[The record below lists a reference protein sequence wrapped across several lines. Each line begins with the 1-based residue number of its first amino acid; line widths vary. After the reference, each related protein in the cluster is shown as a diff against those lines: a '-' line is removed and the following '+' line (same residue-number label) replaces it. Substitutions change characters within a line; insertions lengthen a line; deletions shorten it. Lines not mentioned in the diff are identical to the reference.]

1 MAEQK
6 IEKAKKKKEKK
17 EKPKFS
23 VPQCIAFVASRRWK
37 YQKSL
42 FLFDIL
48 FIIFPLVSN
57 LAWFYMSPT
66 ILSKIEQGVPLSEFL
81 LTILFFVGVISFI
94 NMTWNYSSSNMTWP
108 IMNFRM
114 HVLDEVTQKT
124 ATTSYPNFL
133 NEKFKN
139 LMNNAASACQNDGSA
154 IIMTFSRVRSMVV
167 SLVLF
172 GVYLYFLSE
181 LNLILAVVVIVLSST
196 MFFYNRWA
204 YAWGYRHRDEEG
216 EAGRKWGYLHDNIIK
231 LPLIKETKLFGLQD
245 WLDDIFADVKDIYH
259 ALSVKREKFF
269 VWRGVMNLVTDLL
282 RNGVAY
288 YVLITIAIRDD
299 LPASTFVLM
308 FSAIGNFSS
317 QVGAVL
323 DGYNQI
329 RNSCL
334 NISNLREFLEF
345 EEPFKFEDGEPI
357 PPAKDYEIKLENVSY
372 TYPGSDKKILD
383 NLNLTVHRGEKLAM
397 VGLNGAG
404 KTTIVKLICG
414 FLDPD
419 EGRVL
424 LNGNDIRDFNRRE
437 YYKLFSAVFQQFS
450 IIDMTVA
457 ETVAQSVDD
466 IDLDRVKDCI
476 EKAGLTKAISE
487 LPNGLDTHIGRDV
500 YLDGVQL
507 SGGQTQRLMLARSL
521 YKDGPILMLDE
532 PTAALDPLAE
542 NDIYMK
548 YNSMSGGKT
557 SVFISHRLASTRFCD
572 RIVYIADG
580 KAAEEGTHEELIA
593 LGGGY
598 AKLFEVQS
606 RYYRED
612 GDFR

>member
-1 MAEQK
+1 MTD
-6 IEKAKKKKEKK
+6 EKVKKKKEKK
-17 EKPKFS
+17 EKPKYS
-23 VPQCIAFVASRRWK
+23 VPQCVWFMIGRTWRYRKVLFV
-37 YQKSL
+37 L
-42 FLFDIL
+42 MIL
-48 FIIFPLVSN
+48 ATVFE
-57 LAWFYMSPT
+57 LAGTLANFYMSPT
-66 ILSKIEQGVPLSEFL
+66 ILSKLEQNAGLAEFL
-81 LTILFFVGVISFI
+81 ITVGFFIGILALI
-94 NMTWNYSSSNMTWP
+94 NMLGNYLMNNSSWP
-108 IMNFRM
+108 QMSFRM
-114 HVLDEVTQKT
+114 QMLDEVTEKT
-124 ATTSYPNFL
+124 TTTSYPNFL

-139 LMNNAASACQNDGSA
+139 LMNLATEACQGENTASVTTLQSVNGM
-154 IIMTFSRVRSMVV
+154 IRS
-167 SLVLF
+167 LILF
-172 GVYLYFLSE
+172 GVYLYFLTD
-181 LNLILAVVVIVLSST
+181 LNPILAVVTGVLSAI

-204 YAWGYRHRDEEG
+204 YAWGYRHRDEHG
-216 EAGRKWGYLHDNIIK
+216 ETGRKWGYLHDNLIK

-245 WLDDIFADVKDIYH
+245 WLDDIFCDVKELYH

-269 VWRGVMNLVTDLL
+269 VWRGVMQLTTDIL
-282 RNGVAY
+282 RNGIAY
-288 YVLITIAIRDD
+288 YILITTALRDG

-308 FSAIGNFSS
+308 FAAIGNFSS

-329 RNSCL
+329 RNNCIS
-334 NISNLREFLEF
+334 ISNLREFLEF
-345 EEPFKFEDGEPI
+345 EEPFKFEDGDPVPQEES
-357 PPAKDYEIKLENVSY
+357 YEIKLENVNY
-372 TYPGSDKKILD
+372 TYPGSDNKILD
-383 NLNLTVHRGEKLAM
+383 DLNLTVHRGEKLAM

-424 LNGNDIRDFNRRE
+424 LNGKDVRDFDRRE

-457 ETVAQSVDD
+457 ETVAQTAEN
-466 IDLDRVKDCI
+466 IDFDRVKDCI
-476 EKAGLTKAISE
+476 EKAGLTKAVSE

-500 YLDGVQL
+500 HLDGVQL
-507 SGGQTQRLMLARSL
+507 SGGQTQRLMLARAL

>member
-1 MAEQK
+1 MTD
-6 IEKAKKKKEKK
+6 EKVKNKKEKK
-17 EKPKFS
+17 EKPKYS
-23 VPQCIAFVASRRWK
+23 VPQCVSFIAGRTWRYRKV
-37 YQKSL
+37 L
-42 FLFDIL
+42 FLFIAADIVMFL
-48 FIIFPLVSN
+48 IGN
-57 LAWFYMSPT
+57 LLDFFMSPT
-66 ILSKIEQGVPLSEFL
+66 ILSKLEQNAGLAEFL
-81 LTILFFVGVISFI
+81 LTIGFFVGMSVLIS
-94 NMTWNYSSSNMTWP
+94 MTSSYVSNNSGWSRMS
-108 IMNFRM
+108 FRM
-114 HVLDEVTQKT
+114 YLLDEVTEKT

-139 LMNNAASACQNDGSA
+139 LMNLATGACQGENTASVQ
-154 IIMTFSRVRSMVV
+154 TLYSVRNMIQ
-167 SLVLF
+167 SLTLF
-172 GVYLYFLSE
+172 GVYLYFLTD
-181 LNLILAVVVIVLSST
+181 LNPILAVVTGILSAI

-204 YAWGYRHRDEEG
+204 YGWGYRHRDEEG
-216 EAGRKWGYLHDNIIK
+216 EVGRKWSYLHDNLIK
-231 LPLIKETKLFGLQD
+231 LPLIKETKLFGLAD
-245 WLDDIFADVKDIYH
+245 WLDDIFRDVDELSH

-269 VWRGVMNLVTDLL
+269 IWRGVMQLTTDIL
-282 RNGVAY
+282 RNGIAY
-288 YVLITIAIRDD
+288 YILITTALRDG

-329 RNSCL
+329 RNNCIS
-334 NISNLREFLEF
+334 ISNLREFLEF
-345 EEPFKFEDGEPI
+345 EEPFKFEGGDPVPQE
-357 PPAKDYEIKLENVSY
+357 KFYEIKLENVSY
-372 TYPGSDKKILD
+372 TYPGSANKILD
-383 NLNLTVHRGEKLAM
+383 DLNLTIHRGEKLAM

-404 KTTIVKLICG
+404 KTTIVKLMCG

-424 LNGNDIRDFNRRE
+424 LNGKDVRDFDRRE

-457 ETVAQSVDD
+457 ETVAQTSEN

-500 YLDGVQL
+500 HLDGVQL
-507 SGGQTQRLMLARSL
+507 SGGQTQRLMLARGL